1 MQRRRWGATLRSMV
15 ERILHDPVSYVSH
28 GRLIWAAAL
37 GLTLS
42 VRELDS
48 PNIKI
53 GLPPLE

>member
-1 MQRRRWGATLRSMV
+1 MV